1 MEKTGKEKVILIIAN
16 TRWHGRRPWMFLAHA
31 PLILTAL
38 LKNEFDFHIL
48 DANVDDL
55 SDAECETR
63 LRSLNPVAV
72 LVSGFGTEYHR
83 QYHTAFAI
91 AKRANPNVVT
101 ILGGVYPTVLGEEAI
116 KDTNIDYLFIGHA
129 EERVA
134 NFMHLILSQNKSG
147 LESFSGIVYRD
158 ASGTPVWNPV
168 QSYIADVKKLTKPDY
183 SLMNISRYLQATSK
197 DYQFNSKRL
206 SAPLLSSFGCSYNCS
221 FCASRTI
228 SGRGVVLRP
237 VEDVFEEIELLK
249 SNYGVE
255 NLIIIDDCFLADRTR
270 AEAILNG
277 FISRKYSL
285 TWKAASFSAWHID
298 DRLLELMKKSG
309 CTQITISVES
319 GNQRVVQK
327 IMHKPLKLEI
337 VPGIV
342 KKCKELG
349 IDIGANF
356 VIGSPGET
364 WDEIRDSFKFAEY
377 CDFDLAHF
385 HIATPLPKT
394 ELFEICKRDNL
405 LPSDFSFLD
414 PNFFGYARG
423 YITTNEFTPRELM
436 VLRAYEW
443 DRINF
448 STPEKTAK
456 AAQMM
461 CLTIDQLKEY
471 RKQTRLKCGIHF

>member
-1 MEKTGKEKVILIIAN
+1 MGKTDKQKIVLIIAN
-16 TRWHGRRPWMFLAHA
+16 TRWRGRRPWMILAHA

-38 LKNEFDFHIL
+38 LKNEFDFCIL
-48 DANVDDL
+48 DANVADL
-55 SDAECETR
+55 SESECEGK
-63 LRSLNPVAV
+63 LRDINPDAV
-72 LVSGFGTEYHR
+72 LVSGFGTEYHQ
-83 QYHTAFAI
+83 QYHAAFAL
-91 AKRANPNVVT
+91 AKRVNPKMATV
-101 ILGGVYPTVLGEEAI
+101 LGGVYPTVLGEEAI
-116 KDTNIDYLFIGHA
+116 KDNNIDYLFIGHA
-129 EERVA
+129 EERVVD
-134 NFMHLILSQNKSG
+134 FMHLILSSNTSELK
-147 LESFSGIVYRD
+147 SFSGIVYRD
-158 ASGTPVWNPV
+158 ASGAPVWNPV
-168 QSYIADVKKLTKPDY
+168 NSYIADVKKLTKPDY
-183 SLMNISRYLQATSK
+183 SLMNVSGYLHATSK
-197 DYQFNSKRL
+197 DYQFNSDRI
-206 SAPLLSSFGCSYNCS
+206 SAPLISSFGCPYNCS

-237 VEDVFEEIELLK
+237 TDDVFEEIELLK
-249 SNYGVE
+249 NNYGVE
-255 NLIIIDDCFLADRTR
+255 NLTIIDDCFLADRAR

-277 FISRKYSL
+277 FINRNYSL
-285 TWKAASFSAWHID
+285 TWKAASLSAWHLD
-298 DRLLELMKKSG
+298 DKLLELMKESG
-309 CTQITISVES
+309 CTQITVSVES
-319 GNQRVVQK
+319 GNQRVIQK
-327 IMHKPLKLEI
+327 VMHKPLKLEI
-337 VPGIV
+337 IPGIV
-342 KKCKELG
+342 NKCKELE

-377 CDFDLAHF
+377 CNFDLVHF

-423 YITTNEFTPRELM
+423 YITTNEFTPHELM

-448 STPEKTAK
+448 STPGKTAK

-461 CLTIDQLKEY
+461 CVTIDQLKEH